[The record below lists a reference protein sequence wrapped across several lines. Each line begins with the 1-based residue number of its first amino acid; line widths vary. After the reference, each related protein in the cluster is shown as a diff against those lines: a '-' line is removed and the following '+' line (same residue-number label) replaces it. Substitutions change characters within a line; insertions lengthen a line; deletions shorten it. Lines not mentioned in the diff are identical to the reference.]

1 VALTVYVVTLAPSL
15 ASANYGTDSGDLIA
29 AARTLGVPH
38 PSGYPTYTL
47 LAWLFT
53 HLPVGTIAYRVN
65 LLSAVCAAVAT
76 GLFCRAA
83 FYLWPT
89 GERRPLLLAAAA
101 LTLAF
106 SSLFWSQAVIA
117 EVYALLA
124 LFSALLL
131 WLLLRWRA
139 GGGDWSLWL
148 AALVLGLGLGNHL
161 TLAFI
166 VPAAVILLWPERRRW
181 LRVRVLLPMLAL
193 SLAGL
198 GVYAYLPLAAR
209 GRPPVNWGNP
219 QTWPGFLWVVT
230 GEQYQPFAFGLK
242 PEAIPGRISA
252 WTGLI
257 GDQFGWW
264 GLAIALLGAW
274 ALWKRDRWFTFFV
287 LAWMLPVGLY
297 AFFYETGD
305 SHIYLLPAMMLMA
318 LWWGE
323 GAGWLLGLTDRFRP
337 VWRRLA
343 LVVIVLLP
351 LASLALHWRSVEPDD
366 DWQADA
372 YMRQVLGVVEPGGL
386 IVVRGDRPTFTLW
399 YGIYAEGKRP
409 DVAVVNGP
417 MLAFIWYREHIRQLY
432 PQIVL
437 NEPTDRDITIDDLV
451 HDLIVS
457 NGSRP
462 IYATDPKEEW
472 KDGVTFVPVTG
483 SPVYRVESG
492 G

>member
-1 VALTVYVVTLAPSL
+1 
-15 ASANYGTDSGDLIA
+15 
-29 AARTLGVPH
+29 
-38 PSGYPTYTL
+38 
-47 LAWLFT
+47 
-53 HLPVGTIAYRVN
+53 
-65 LLSAVCAAVAT
+65 
-76 GLFCRAA
+76 
-83 FYLWPT
+83 
-89 GERRPLLLAAAA
+89 
-101 LTLAF
+101 
-106 SSLFWSQAVIA
+106 
-117 EVYALLA
+117 
-124 LFSALLL
+124 
-131 WLLLRWRA
+131 
-139 GGGDWSLWL
+139 
-148 AALVLGLGLGNHL
+148 
-161 TLAFI
+161 
-166 VPAAVILLWPERRRW
+166 
-181 LRVRVLLPMLAL
+181 
-193 SLAGL
+193 
-198 GVYAYLPLAAR
+198 
-209 GRPPVNWGNP
+209 
-219 QTWPGFLWVVT
+219 
-230 GEQYQPFAFGLK
+230 
-242 PEAIPGRISA
+242 
-252 WTGLI
+252 
-257 GDQFGWW
+257 
-264 GLAIALLGAW
+264 
-274 ALWKRDRWFTFFV
+274 V

-297 AFFYETGD
+297 AFFYEAGD